1 MYSHKPIAKDTT
13 PMDWSVCA
21 CGGEG
26 ARGEGERWVE
36 CLLHC
41 NIPQPTQLT
50 APPTFLLELTQNAT
64 LKIIRPHLVILS
76 PALLHS
82 NRPCRAMILG
92 YHTCAV
98 QPALVHTQFS
108 PLLPDTH
115 DSFNNAVSAS
125 GDGHFREQVTNIRG
139 SRRNPS
145 SGKLICLY
153 CEATSHRNL
162 ASANSWNDL
171 MACLHIQRKIALF
184 ACVSPAATCMVAHA
198 RDTPLYGYFPSTT
211 AFLRVLSVFCVAMW
225 LTALLLGARWTP
237 GKQWIGKHRRVLKM
251 TATRRRNQA
260 EREAQIK
267 RVGRSRQS
275 SYTRRCVPGYLPFR
289 ACVILHGLVSYI
301 SPAEGFATSIKI
313 KTPIYRGQRTEWQ
326 PRLLVLQTDWRLAF
340 LFIVFWSRSQIL
352 LQTSPSS

>member
-108 PLLPDTH
+108 PPLPDTH

-171 MACLHIQRKIALF
+171 MACLHIYKRKIAPICMRISSRYMYGCTRARHSSLRILSVYYSF
-184 ACVSPAATCMVAHA
+184 SPCT
-198 RDTPLYGYFPSTT
+198 
-211 AFLRVLSVFCVAMW
+211 LRVLCCNVAD
-225 LTALLLGARWTP
+225 GAAAWGSLDPR
-237 GKQWIGKHRRVLKM
+237 
-251 TATRRRNQA
+251 QA
-260 EREAQIK
+260 MDWQT
-267 RVGRSRQS
+267 Q
-275 SYTRRCVPGYLPFR
+275 
-289 ACVILHGLVSYI
+289 AC
-301 SPAEGFATSIKI
+301 
-313 KTPIYRGQRTEWQ
+313 
-326 PRLLVLQTDWRLAF
+326 
-340 LFIVFWSRSQIL
+340 SQDD
-352 LQTSPSS
+352 SH